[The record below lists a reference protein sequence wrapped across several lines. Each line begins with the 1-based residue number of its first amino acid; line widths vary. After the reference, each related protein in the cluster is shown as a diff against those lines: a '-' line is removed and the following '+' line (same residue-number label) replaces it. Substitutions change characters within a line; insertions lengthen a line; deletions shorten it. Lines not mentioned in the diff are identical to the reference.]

1 MPPAAQPWKTPLL
14 WTGAAACALPVVT
27 PPTALFA
34 GLVFALLVGQTD
46 AARAAKVQKYLLQ
59 ASVVG
64 LGFGISLDAVWSAGS
79 TGLGTTLV
87 TLLGTLGAGAL
98 LARWLAVE
106 RDTGRLISAGTAICG
121 GSAIAALGPVLGAPA
136 RTMSVALGCVFVL
149 NAVGLF
155 VFPVLGRWAALTP
168 EQFGWWA
175 AIAIHDTSSV
185 VGAAARFSPEALAV
199 AVPVKLAR
207 ALWILPLVALAAWRV
222 QRGGG
227 RMTVPWFVLWFV
239 AASAIASFVPAGA
252 EVYPWLVRAA
262 KAGLA
267 VTLFLIGAGLSRDAL
282 RSVGW
287 RPLALGVALWLLI
300 SGLSLVLV
308 RAWEPGLS

>member
-1 MPPAAQPWKTPLL
+1 MPPAAPTWKTPLL
-14 WTGAAACALPVVT
+14 WLLAAACALPVVT

-34 GLVFALLVGQTD
+34 GLVFALLVGNTD

-59 ASVVG
+59 ISVVG
-64 LGFGISLDAVWSAGS
+64 LGFGIQLDAVVRA
-79 TGLGTTLV
+79 GTTGMATTALTLV
-87 TLLGTLGAGAL
+87 ATLVAGAG

-106 RDTGRLISAGTAICG
+106 RTTGQLISTGTAICG
-121 GSAIAALGPVLGAPA
+121 GSAIAAMGPVLGANA

-149 NAVGLF
+149 NAVALF
-155 VFPVLGRWAALTP
+155 VFPAVGRAVGLDAV
-168 EQFGWWA
+168 QFGYWA

-207 ALWILPLVALAAWRV
+207 ALWILPLVLFAAWRA
-222 QRGGG
+222 G
-227 RMTVPWFVLWFV
+227 RSGARAALPWFVLWFV
-239 AASAIASFVPAGA
+239 VASALASWLPAGA
-252 EVYPWLVRAA
+252 AVYPWLVQAA

-267 VTLFLIGAGLSRDAL
+267 VTLFLIGASLSKEAL

-287 RPLALGVALWLLI
+287 RPFVLGLALWLLV
-300 SGLSLVLV
+300 SGVSLWLV
-308 RAWEPGLS
+308 QRVG

>member
-1 MPPAAQPWKTPLL
+1 MPPAAQPWKTSLL
-14 WTGAAACALPVVT
+14 WIGAAACALPIVT

-34 GLVFALLVGQTD
+34 GLLFALFIGHGD

-59 ASVVG
+59 VSVVG
-64 LGFGISLDAVWSAGS
+64 LGFGISLDAVWRAGS

-87 TLLGTLGAGAL
+87 TLLGTLAAGAL

-106 RDTGRLISAGTAICG
+106 RTAGQLISAGTAICG
-121 GSAIAALGPVLGAPA
+121 GSAIAALGPVLGANA
-136 RTMSVALGCVFVL
+136 RAMSVALGCVFVL

-155 VFPVLGRWAALTP
+155 VFPVLGRWAGLTP

-207 ALWILPLVALAAWRV
+207 ALWILPLVAIAAWRMH
-222 QRGGG
+222 RTGA
-227 RMTVPWFVLWFV
+227 RATVPWFVLWFV
-239 AASAIASFVPAGA
+239 VASAVATLVPAGA
-252 EVYPWLVRAA
+252 EFYPWLVRAA

-267 VTLFLIGAGLSRDAL
+267 VTLFLIGAGLSREAL

-287 RPLALGVALWLLI
+287 RPFALGGALWLLI
-300 SGLSLVLV
+300 SALSLLLV
-308 RAWEPGLS
+308 RGWGPGLS